1 MLTQKPYNTCNF
13 TFEHTTHTHSHTC
26 IANIAFRFLQSR
38 FCLHCAY
45 SRDGIYIIAFS
56 AKKVHYL
63 RQGHTRKSDGSM
75 DRAHMPWHPP
85 QPEQKKTQ
93 NTLRHT
99 FIRLRVRPVK
109 IAPRDELFAI
119 TFAFNFEK
127 KNAPIKYIQAH
138 ILTHLAGGLRVELH
152 TCVCTCARLILA
164 ARAQPCVCTCVLS
177 VCCVRASRGF
187 CAHFRALWLRRRRR
201 RRRVR

>member
-13 TFEHTTHTHSHTC
+13 TFEHTTHTHSHTHVLRTL
-26 IANIAFRFLQSR
+26 RFDFCQSR

-63 RQGHTRKSDGSM
+63 RQGHTHTQKRWINGSCAHALASST
-75 DRAHMPWHPP
+75 RAT
-85 QPEQKKTQ
+85 KKTQ

-152 TCVCTCARLILA
+152 TCVC
-164 ARAQPCVCTCVLS
+164 
-177 VCCVRASRGF
+177 VRSPA
-187 CAHFRALWLRRRRR
+187 
-201 RRRVR
+201 